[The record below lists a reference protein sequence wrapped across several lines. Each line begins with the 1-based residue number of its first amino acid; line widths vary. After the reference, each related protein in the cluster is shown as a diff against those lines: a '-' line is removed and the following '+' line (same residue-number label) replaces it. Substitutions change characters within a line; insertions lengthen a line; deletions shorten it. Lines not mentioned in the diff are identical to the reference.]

1 MALAARTCAV
11 EAPGDTTIMLFSAP
25 SDHAPI
31 AGWFSL
37 VIPSA
42 LSIALLAS
50 ATFLCRLPLSALT
63 ASWIVSVDV
72 FGEIKA
78 TSLPPPSVHR
88 PRSSPG
94 AGCQP

>member
-11 EAPGDTTIMLFSAP
+11 DAPGDTTIMEFSAP

-37 VIPSA
+37 FIPSA

-50 ATFLCRLPLSALT
+50 EIFLCWSSLRALT

-72 FGEIKA
+72 LGEMKA

-94 AGCQP
+94 SG